1 MKMQTGFRLADEL
14 IEKVDELAKSENRT
28 RSNMV
33 ETLLYEALDELI
45 EKGRLPK
52 WKPRGTS
59 A

>member
-1 MKMQTGFRLADEL
+1 MQTGFRLADEL